1 MIIVFIASW
10 IPNVLATITRIPFPP
25 LTGVYLWLPYA
36 WMVWTAIGLIW
47 YFSVRASRPHVAR
60 AVGSRY
66 EAAEAEP
73 VTTG

>member
-1 MIIVFIASW
+1 
-10 IPNVLATITRIPFPP
+10 VLATITRIPFPP